1 MYKLLT
7 ALALLCI
14 ALTGFA
20 CLVGLMAFATR

>member
-20 CLVGLMAFATR
+20 GLVGFMYFASR